1 LGTESDPIGRA
12 AEAKAGSGESVDGV
26 AAGDRVGPGRAGSG
40 TAEGDGARWIDRLN
54 WLLHHEI
61 RAAVADDIL
70 TSAEAEQLRARL
82 VLVID
87 QAITP
92 ARP

>member
-1 LGTESDPIGRA
+1 MHRVVNRD
-12 AEAKAGSGESVDGV
+12 KASAPV
-26 AAGDRVGPGRAGSG
+26 
-40 TAEGDGARWIDRLN
+40 
-54 WLLHHEI
+54 
-61 RAAVADDIL
+61 IL
-70 TSAEAEQLRARL
+70 SPAEAEQLRARL

>member
-1 LGTESDPIGRA
+1 MTVSLPATALS
-12 AEAKAGSGESVDGV
+12 
-26 AAGDRVGPGRAGSG
+26 RAGSG
-40 TAEGDGARWIDRLN
+40 PPEPDGPRWVDRLN
-54 WLLHHEI
+54 RLLHREI

-92 ARP
+92 ARPAEAFSGGISISE

>member
-1 LGTESDPIGRA
+1 LCANGG
-12 AEAKAGSGESVDGV
+12 GSC
-26 AAGDRVGPGRAGSG
+26 
-40 TAEGDGARWIDRLN
+40 
-54 WLLHHEI
+54 
-61 RAAVADDIL
+61 AVADDIL

-92 ARP
+92 MRP

>member
-1 LGTESDPIGRA
+1 MTVSPPATARDRA
-12 AEAKAGSGESVDGV
+12 ASG
-26 AAGDRVGPGRAGSG
+26 P
-40 TAEGDGARWIDRLN
+40 TAELDGPRWVDRLN
-54 WLLHHEI
+54 RLLHHEI
-61 RAAVADDIL
+61 RAAVADDIRIIL
-70 TSAEAEQLRARL
+70 TPAEAEQLCARL

>member
-1 LGTESDPIGRA
+1 MTVSLPATA
-12 AEAKAGSGESVDGV
+12 
-26 AAGDRVGPGRAGSG
+26 PGRAGLG
-40 TAEGDGARWIDRLN
+40 PPELDGPRRVDRLN
-54 WLLHHEI
+54 RLLHHEI
-61 RAAVADDIL
+61 RAAVADDVL

-92 ARP
+92 AQP